1 MNKAE
6 VLENGYWIEISIDAY
21 AQKVK
26 GISRDDYP
34 PLRCISC
41 EKPVHDSG
49 LVTPNP
55 DYSPRFSHSASPEN
69 KEFCPLSAR
78 SQRFSGFSGNER
90 SASAEIA
97 VSRRNQFMQFDN
109 LYRAWAVCRALRGGE
124 GKLDQ
129 KSFIRMLRIADSF
142 GIWHYSYMPDWGI
155 PLMLMLMDNHPT
167 PNGKS
172 TFFYSLK
179 KERVRK
185 GVKWQDLNVRLEA
198 HWVNGGNRIVPNKDK
213 KASFLLTIPFAKS
226 VIDEILSKENLSW
239 CSKNSLPILH
249 SFSIRALTT

>member
-26 GISRDDYP
+26 GISRDEYP

-78 SQRFSGFSGNER
+78 SQLFLVFQVMN
-90 SASAEIA
+90 ALLQQKLQYLAEIN
-97 VSRRNQFMQFDN
+97 SCN
-109 LYRAWAVCRALRGGE
+109 L
-124 GKLDQ
+124 
-129 KSFIRMLRIADSF
+129 I
-142 GIWHYSYMPDWGI
+142 
-155 PLMLMLMDNHPT
+155 T
-167 PNGKS
+167 
-172 TFFYSLK
+172 
-179 KERVRK
+179 
-185 GVKWQDLNVRLEA
+185 
-198 HWVNGGNRIVPNKDK
+198 
-213 KASFLLTIPFAKS
+213 
-226 VIDEILSKENLSW
+226 
-239 CSKNSLPILH
+239 
-249 SFSIRALTT
+249 SIGPGLFVEH

>member
-26 GISRDDYP
+26 GISRDEYP

-69 KEFCPLSAR
+69 KEFRPLSAR

-109 LYRAWAVCRALRGGE
+109 LYRAGLFVE
-124 GKLDQ
+124 
-129 KSFIRMLRIADSF
+129 
-142 GIWHYSYMPDWGI
+142 H
-155 PLMLMLMDNHPT
+155 
-167 PNGKS
+167 
-172 TFFYSLK
+172 
-179 KERVRK
+179 
-185 GVKWQDLNVRLEA
+185 
-198 HWVNGGNRIVPNKDK
+198 
-213 KASFLLTIPFAKS
+213 
-226 VIDEILSKENLSW
+226 
-239 CSKNSLPILH
+239 
-249 SFSIRALTT
+249 